1 LTAYTAGSAHVN
13 HLDETGR
20 IRVGALADLVVLD
33 RDVFAEPVEATA
45 DARVELTYV
54 GGEMV
59 YAAHP

>member
-1 LTAYTAGSAHVN
+1 VN

-33 RDVFAEPVEATA
+33 RDVFAEPVEAIA
-45 DARVELTYV
+45 DVRVELTYV

-59 YAAHP
+59 YAARP